1 MNFAVTGGAGFI
13 GSHLTKYLVSE
24 GHNVTVIDNLFRGK
38 LSNLEEVKDEINFLK
53 LDILD
58 FENLKK
64 ALQNMD
70 GIFHQAALAS
80 VPESYEK
87 EEEYKKVNITG
98 TENIFKIASEF
109 KIKVVYVSSSAVY
122 GNIEKIPITEDF
134 DLKPINPYGVTKLED
149 EYLAKTYSKS
159 GTEIIALRYFNV
171 FGIGQSLGYAG
182 VITKFLEK
190 IKEGKNPIIFGD
202 GSQVRDFIFV
212 RDIVKANVAAMQ
224 SNVEHGFFNIGTGNS
239 ISLNELA
246 SLMIKISG
254 KPLQV
259 QYNDPLD
266 GDIKL
271 SKADISLATRTFDW
285 KPQTPFEEGLRT
297 LF

>member
-1 MNFAVTGGAGFI
+1 MYA
-13 GSHLTKYLVSE
+13 
-24 GHNVTVIDNLFRGK
+24 
-38 LSNLEEVKDEINFLK
+38 
-53 LDILD
+53 
-58 FENLKK
+58 
-64 ALQNMD
+64 
-70 GIFHQAALAS
+70 
-80 VPESYEK
+80 
-87 EEEYKKVNITG
+87 
-98 TENIFKIASEF
+98 
-109 KIKVVYVSSSAVY
+109 SSSAVY

-224 SNVEHGFFNIGTGNS
+224 SNVEHGFFNIGTGNWS
-239 ISLNELA
+239 STAILKDKF
-246 SLMIKISG
+246 I
-254 KPLQV
+254 
-259 QYNDPLD
+259 
-266 GDIKL
+266 
-271 SKADISLATRTFDW
+271 TF
-285 KPQTPFEEGLRT
+285 
-297 LF
+297 